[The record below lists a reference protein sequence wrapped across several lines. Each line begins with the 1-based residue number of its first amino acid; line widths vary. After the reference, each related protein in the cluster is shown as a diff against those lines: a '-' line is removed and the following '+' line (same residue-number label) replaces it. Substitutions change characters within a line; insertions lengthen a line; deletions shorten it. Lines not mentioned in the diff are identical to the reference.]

1 MNAVLNQT
9 QQVIYEYDAKIKE
22 GADADILKEAND
34 KIINIVKTESDKA
47 LGQILNNASEHMK
60 IRYHRGDN

>member
-1 MNAVLNQT
+1 MILPFLFFLKDGPKAPAT
-9 QQVIYEYDAKIKE
+9 
-22 GADADILKEAND
+22 DADILKEAND
-34 KIINIVKTESDKA
+34 KIVNIVKTESDKA